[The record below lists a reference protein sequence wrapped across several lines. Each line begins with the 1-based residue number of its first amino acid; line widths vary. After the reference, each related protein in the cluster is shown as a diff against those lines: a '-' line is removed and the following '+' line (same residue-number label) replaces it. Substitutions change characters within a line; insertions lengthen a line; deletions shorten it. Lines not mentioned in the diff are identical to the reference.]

1 MSVDQSR
8 VRSRI
13 APALKTQVEPPRRKF
28 SGIVPPMITP
38 LAADNELDLAGLE
51 RLIEHMIGG
60 GIHGLFVLGS
70 TGEGPILSYE
80 LRRKLIESSVRIV
93 KGRIPVL
100 IGITDPSP
108 VETLRMARFSAD
120 AGADVVVTSAPYYFR
135 IRQDELLEYVVRFAM
150 ESPLPVMLYNIPQLT
165 KTWFDVDT
173 VRMAFELQ
181 NVIGIKDSSGDT
193 DYFKQLIAL
202 TSGRTDLC
210 ALIGK
215 EELLLESIGWG
226 GHGSV
231 CGGAN
236 MFPGLYVDLYEACLA
251 GDIRLAKQAHDDLM
265 EVSKALYT
273 IMPGDYAGIKAAKC
287 ALSILGIC
295 SATLGSPLLPLTAE
309 EKGLV
314 ARRLST
320 LSRLTSIGIQSA
332 FQRSDG

>member
-13 APALKTQVEPPRRKF
+13 ASAPRKLDAPQRRKF

-38 LAADNELDLAGLE
+38 LAADNELDHAGLE

-80 LRRKLIESSVRIV
+80 LRRTLIESSVRIV
-93 KGRIPVL
+93 NGRIPVL
-100 IGITDPSP
+100 VGITDPSP
-108 VETLRMARFSAD
+108 VETLRLARFAAD

-135 IRQDELLEYVVRFAM
+135 IRQDELFEYVVRIAM

-173 VRMAFELQ
+173 VRMAFELK

-193 DYFKQLIAL
+193 DYFKQLVAL
-202 TSGRTDLC
+202 TADRTDLC

-251 GDIRLAKQAHDDLM
+251 GDMKLAQQAHDDLM
-265 EVSKALYT
+265 EVSKSLYT
-273 IMPGDYAGIKAAKC
+273 IMPGDYAGIKAVKC
-287 ALSILGIC
+287 ALYILGIC
-295 SATLGSPLLPLTAE
+295 SATLGSPLLPLTAD
-309 EKGLV
+309 EKDTV
-314 ARRLST
+314 SRRLSV
-320 LSRLTSIGIQSA
+320 LSKLASNGIQTA
-332 FQRSDG
+332 FQREND